1 MKVPAP
7 QAPRISAP
15 ASLHANQGTPAAG
28 GHLARIQGWGFGRA
42 FARLFEGQRLGRELG
57 GWGGGE
63 GLALA

>member
-28 GHLARIQGWGFGRA
+28 GHFSHGSRAGASDGR
-42 FARLFEGQRLGRELG
+42 LPGCFEGQRLGRELG
-57 GWGGGE
+57 GE